1 MGEGGGGGG
10 CSGLE
15 KKLDSDSYKQ
25 LSHIA
30 CPGPLVSRL
39 S

>member
-1 MGEGGGGGG
+1 MGVQV
-10 CSGLE
+10 LK

-30 CPGPLVSRL
+30 CPKPLVSRL